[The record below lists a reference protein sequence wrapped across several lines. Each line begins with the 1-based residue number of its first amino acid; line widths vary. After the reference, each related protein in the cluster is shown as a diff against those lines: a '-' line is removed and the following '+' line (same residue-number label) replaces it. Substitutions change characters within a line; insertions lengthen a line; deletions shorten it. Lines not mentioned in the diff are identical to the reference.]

1 MTRLKDDSGDWPN
14 TDSKIEELMLV
25 YFQNLFSSEG
35 SSSKECLRM
44 IMPTVS
50 ESDNTNLLAPFS
62 ETEIQVAIFSM
73 HPNKS
78 LEPDGMNPAF
88 FQKFW
93 HIVGKDISAACLSF
107 LSNSESP

>member
-25 YFQNLFSSEG
+25 YFQNLLSSEG
-35 SSSKECLRM
+35 SSSEECLRM
-44 IMPTVS
+44 IMPSVS

-62 ETEIQVAIFSM
+62 ETN
-73 HPNKS
+73 PNKS
-78 LEPDGMNPAF
+78 LEPDGMNPAY

-93 HIVGKDISAACLSF
+93 HIVCKDISAACLSF